1 MKKLHTSRF
10 AYFAALAAF
19 LMLFP
24 DALFAQTTPPAAVP
38 QPTPV
43 ETRTPPKKGLSLRI
57 TAGTLAEAVEQLL
70 QAAKNAELPEINVIY
85 GPGAGGVPVPELTI
99 RNVSAADGVHLI
111 ATSAGCETE
120 PILSAQDAGTVI
132 GYKITQPATPGA
144 GPAQIGSF
152 GISEPPRGA
161 DPAMGA
167 VPGASTRPRTA
178 KSQTGYPSASAPALS
193 MPGLSGGAA
202 MNITG
207 DGRIVSMGLNPG
219 AQSPAVRVY
228 PLGNVTSIVKFQDI
242 EATLH
247 DVLKAEGSAADSTK
261 LALHEKTN
269 VLVVTGPP
277 RAHELVSQLLEALQ
291 KNQAAAEGAV
301 GPREDFLRETTEMR
315 VRLDAQ
321 SREKDRLEQQLAK
334 SDAELRELTNE
345 LARMKASASANAGK
359 PQ

>member
-10 AYFAALAAF
+10 AYFGALAAS
-19 LMLFP
+19 LMIVP
-24 DALFAQTTPPAAVP
+24 DALFAQTPPPAALP
-38 QPTPV
+38 SPAPV
-43 ETRTPPKKGLSLRI
+43 ETPTPPRKGLSLRI
-57 TAGTLAEAVEQLL
+57 TAGTLAEAVDQLL
-70 QAAKNAELPEINVIY
+70 QAAKSAQLPEINVIY
-85 GPGAGGVPVPELTI
+85 GPGAAGVGVPELNI

-132 GYKITQPATPGA
+132 GYKITQSASPGA
-144 GPAQIGSF
+144 LGPAQFGSL
-152 GISEPPRGA
+152 GISAPLGGAEPG
-161 DPAMGA
+161 MGA
-167 VPGASTRPRTA
+167 QGGRPRTA
-178 KSQTGYPSASAPALS
+178 KSQTAYPNASVPGVG
-193 MPGLSGGAA
+193 MPGFPRSGAL
-202 MNITG
+202 NITG

-219 AQSPAVRVY
+219 TQSPAARVY
-228 PLGNVTSIVKFQDI
+228 PLGNVTTIVKFQDI

-291 KNQAAAEGAV
+291 KNQAAAESAS

-345 LARMKASASANAGK
+345 LARVKASASANAGK